1 MPLRDRVENS
11 GRMNNLYDIP
21 SKMRAT
27 QTNGIAVGQVIYGF
41 VEDALC

>member
-27 QTNGIAVGQVIYGF
+27 RTNGIAVGQLICGF
-41 VEDALC
+41 VEAAAC